1 MIKKNI
7 SNLLL
12 SLKGISFENQ
22 YKQITSVMNDDHV
35 LNKSIANLKKKLLLH
50 SHKNVSFYT
59 TQLEK
64 NNVVKD
70 DTVIFGDFNRLPLLT
85 KDDIRV
91 QLEQLTSRDI
101 KKRKW
106 RYKKTSGSTGTPL
119 KYIQDKLS
127 KKWGDATYAYYC
139 RNMLKIDEIAAKK
152 IILLALESDLFGGI
166 EKYAIRVFH
175 WLQNRRF
182 HLNSLR
188 ITESD
193 MERCVKAINSYKPL
207 IIRSPPIFSYEL
219 CKYIERKG
227 KTIHRPKVFISS
239 YQKLFKYMREKIEG
253 VFGVKVHDFYGA
265 RETPG
270 IAGECNEGLMHIFT
284 FNNFV
289 EILDEDNR
297 QLSEGK
303 MGKIVVTNLHNYS
316 MPLIRYEL
324 GDKATLGPDKCKC
337 GNPLP
342 TLKEVNGRTRDFF
355 IKDDGSLINGVYFMF
370 LLRTISWIK
379 AFRVIQE
386 DYRKI
391 RILIVPFGNVI
402 NIEKREIEQKIKKLM
417 GIDCKIIW
425 EFVDEVP
432 SSRSGKYIYIESLL
446 QRS

>member
-1 MIKKNI
+1 MQVISAMSSEHTLNSNI
-7 SNLLL
+7 
-12 SLKGISFENQ
+12 IHF
-22 YKQITSVMNDDHV
+22 
-35 LNKSIANLKKKLLLH
+35 KKKLLLH
-50 SHKNVSFYT
+50 AHQNVPFYSNK
-59 TQLEK
+59 LEK
-64 NNVVKD
+64 ANVVMDNIVMLDEFKK
-70 DTVIFGDFNRLPLLT
+70 LPLLT
-85 KDDIRV
+85 KDDIR
-91 QLEQLTSRDI
+91 EQMKKLTSRDI
-101 KKRKW
+101 NKRKW

-119 KYIQDKLS
+119 QYIQDKLS
-127 KKWGDATYAYYC
+127 KKWGDATYRYYC
-139 RNMLKIDEIAAKK
+139 HNMLNIDDLAAKK

-166 EKYAIRVFH
+166 EKYAIRVVH

-193 MERCVKAINSYKPL
+193 MERCVKAINSYKPT

-219 CKYIERKG
+219 SKYIERKG
-227 KTIHRPKVFISS
+227 KTIHQPKVIISS
-239 YQKLFKYMREKIEG
+239 YQKLFTYMREKVESA
-253 VFGVKVHDFYGA
+253 FGVKVHDFYGA

-270 IAGECNEGLMHIFT
+270 IAGECSAGLLHIFT

-289 EILDEDNR
+289 EVLDEDNR
-297 QLSEGK
+297 QLSEGE

-324 GDKATLGPDKCKC
+324 NDMATLGPEKCKC

-355 IKDDGSLINGVYFMF
+355 IKNDGSLINGVYFMF

-379 AFRVIQE
+379 TFRVIQE
-386 DYRKI
+386 DYRRI

-402 NIEKREIEQKIKKLM
+402 NTEKREIEQKIKKLM
-417 GIDCKIIW
+417 GLHCKIIW
-425 EFVDEVP
+425 EFVDEIP
-432 SSRSGKYIYIESLL
+432 RSRSGKYIYIESLL